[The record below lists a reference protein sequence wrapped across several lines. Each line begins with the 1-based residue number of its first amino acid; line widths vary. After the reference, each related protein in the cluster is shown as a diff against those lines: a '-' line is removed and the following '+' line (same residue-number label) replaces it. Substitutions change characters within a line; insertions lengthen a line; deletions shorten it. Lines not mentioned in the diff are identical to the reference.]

1 MHPILGQLRR
11 LLLYLAAWGPISAI
25 LIYLFASVGGMSWVR
40 ALAMAV
46 PLALVYAFMC
56 LSAWYTC
63 RVVPLANSGSW
74 LAHLA
79 AAAVAS
85 LLWIA
90 TARFL
95 GFGLAIF
102 SSFAGIDQQ
111 IARAYP
117 ILFRIGVLLY
127 LLALAHYYVPLDYL

>member
-25 LIYLFASVGGMSWVR
+25 LVYLFASVGGMNWGR

-46 PLALVYAFMC
+46 PLALVYAFVC

-63 RVVPLANSGSW
+63 RGVPLANSGSW

-85 LLWIA
+85 LLWIGGGQI
-90 TARFL
+90 FPI
-95 GFGLAIF
+95 GFF
-102 SSFAGIDQQ
+102 TF
-111 IARAYP
+111 
-117 ILFRIGVLLY
+117 
-127 LLALAHYYVPLDYL
+127 